1 MASKY
6 TEKKTTSRIVG
17 LTLDPGIDK
26 KIKEHLAEGQPC
38 VKKPTTRKQQSQID
52 HGNFPTAIDT
62 KTPAINRQRSPQKG
76 LEKKT

>member
-1 MASKY
+1 MVSKY
-6 TEKKTTSRIVG
+6 TEKKTTSGIVG

-62 KTPAINRQRSPQKG
+62 KNTGNKQTAESTKR
-76 LEKKT
+76 T